1 MTRIEHDSLGEMAV
15 PDDAL
20 WGAQTQRAIENFD
33 LSGRPFPLAVIR
45 HLARIKIAAARVNG
59 AAGTVA
65 GLTPE
70 VAAAIE
76 AAAIEIIEGRHD
88 EQFPIDTF
96 QTGSATSSNMNVN
109 EVISRIVADRT
120 GLTAHPNDHVN
131 AAQSSNDTVPTA
143 IHLAVID
150 AGRTLDRAA
159 TTLTEALSRAGERFA
174 TVVKTGRT
182 HLMDAAPVFL
192 GWEFDGWSTQVAA
205 SAESVARASDG
216 LADVPLG
223 GSAVGTGLNVP
234 DGWAAAVRAE
244 LIELTDVALIEP
256 RHAFASQAGRDAL
269 VEVSGAHRRLAV
281 TLHKL
286 CNDLRLLGSGPFGGL
301 GELQLPAVQP
311 GSSIMPGKVNPV
323 IAEAVIQG
331 CLRVFGNDVTV
342 GLAAATGQLEI
353 TATMPVMV
361 DALLE
366 SSGLLERAMSG
377 LADKCIDGVDADEA
391 RCAALAGR
399 SPAIVT
405 GIAPVIGYEVAA
417 RVAHAMSVDASVT
430 VEAALASEGI
440 EPARIAEFAA
450 QLDPSSLAGGSH

>member
-1 MTRIEHDSLGEMAV
+1 MTRIEHDSLGEVEVA
-15 PDDAL
+15 DGAL

-33 LSGRPFPLAVIR
+33 LSGRPFPLEVIR

-59 AAGTVA
+59 RSGSVG
-65 GLTPE
+65 GLTPA

-76 AAAIEIIEGRHD
+76 AAGTEIIAGGHD
-88 EQFPIDTF
+88 AQFPVDTF

-109 EVISRIVADRT
+109 EVIARLVLDRT
-120 GLTAHPNDHVN
+120 GLVVHPNDQVN

-150 AGRTLDRAA
+150 AGATLVTAA
-159 TTLTEALSRAGERFA
+159 QSLVDALNGAGERFA
-174 TVVKTGRT
+174 DIVKPGRT

-192 GWEFDGWSTQVAA
+192 GWEFDGWASQVAT
-205 SAESVARASDG
+205 SAASVARACSE
-216 LADVPLG
+216 LVEVPLG

-234 DGWAAAVRAE
+234 EGWAVAVRAE
-244 LIELTDVALIEP
+244 LLELTGVSLLPP
-256 RHAFASQAGRDAL
+256 RNSFASQSGREAL

-286 CNDLRLLGSGPFGGL
+286 SNDLRLLGSGPFGGM
-301 GELQLPAVQP
+301 GEIQLPAVQP

-323 IAEAVIQG
+323 IPEAVIQG

-361 DALLE
+361 DAILE
-366 SSGLLERAMSG
+366 SSRLLERAMTS
-377 LADKCIDGVDADEA
+377 LATRCVAGIDVDAV
-391 RCAALAGR
+391 RCAVLAER

-405 GIAPVIGYEVAA
+405 GIAPAIGYDAAA
-417 RVAHAMSVDASVT
+417 RVAHAMSIDASLT
-430 VEAALASEGI
+430 VRAALVAEGI
-440 EPARIAEFAA
+440 GADGIEQLTSR
-450 QLDPSSLAGGSH
+450 LDPATLARDRR